1 MVNAIQNNG
10 PYSFTLDISD
20 ITQGAGT
27 DVIYIPASVIEA
39 LKTDNTSLAIRTLG
53 AEYTLRPDTVDTSSK
68 EVVAL
73 RKTRMSRHILQIYH
87 KAFAKI
93 IQSLPE
99 GAETASQINNVS
111 LEAVGTSFTYSQI
124 RMKYTTD
131 CTIKNRACP
140 GKAEQTLSK
149 DNQKGK
155 ATDIDEAILQL
166 IGEIEEELS
175 IFLKNRID
183 STTGSYS
190 IVVGTRTIR
199 TLTSLW

>member
-1 MVNAIQNNG
+1 
-10 PYSFTLDISD
+10 
-20 ITQGAGT
+20 
-27 DVIYIPASVIEA
+27 
-39 LKTDNTSLAIRTLG
+39 
-53 AEYTLRPDTVDTSSK
+53 
-68 EVVAL
+68 
-73 RKTRMSRHILQIYH
+73 
-87 KAFAKI
+87 
-93 IQSLPE
+93 
-99 GAETASQINNVS
+99 
-111 LEAVGTSFTYSQI
+111 
-124 RMKYTTD
+124 
-131 CTIKNRACP
+131 
-140 GKAEQTLSK
+140 LSK

>member
-1 MVNAIQNNG
+1 MKRTTTIEKKHSFWIKIRDFEKALYWRIDIRNGNYNKLLLKEDRMVNAIQNNG

-73 RKTRMSRHILQIYH
+73 RENPNVKGIYYKFTIKRLQRSSR
-87 KAFAKI
+87 
-93 IQSLPE
+93 SLPE

-124 RMKYTTD
+124 RD
-131 CTIKNRACP
+131 EIHNRLYNKES
-140 GKAEQTLSK
+140 GLVQEKLNKLLSK
-149 DNQKGK
+149 G
-155 ATDIDEAILQL
+155 
-166 IGEIEEELS
+166 
-175 IFLKNRID
+175 
-183 STTGSYS
+183 
-190 IVVGTRTIR
+190 
-199 TLTSLW
+199 